1 MHLGSSSIWHWLSC
15 AWVSSTAA
23 MQTPACLLTVCLC
36 MYVASTSTSA
46 TCCGHREG
54 SGTCTPKPKRG
65 YGGLR
70 SGPDWHIR
78 AQLPPPLFFFFF
90 LPFLSSAPKP
100 HQAINLIKAFCIEF
114 RRLLHTKAA
123 RNPVPG
129 RLMSCCS
136 LSF

>member
-1 MHLGSSSIWHWLSC
+1 MRQHIWAGLINGFIIASRQLFHLALAQLCVGFKHSGNANPSLFADS
-15 AWVSSTAA
+15 VS
-23 MQTPACLLTVCLC
+23 L
-36 MYVASTSTSA
+36 Y
-46 TCCGHREG
+46 
-54 SGTCTPKPKRG
+54 PKRG

-78 AQLPPPLFFFFF
+78 AQLPPPL
-90 LPFLSSAPKP
+90 
-100 HQAINLIKAFCIEF
+100 
-114 RRLLHTKAA
+114 RLLHTKAA

>member
-1 MHLGSSSIWHWLSC
+1 MRQHIWAGLINGFIIASRQLLHLVLAHLCVGFKHSGNANPSLFADSCVFGSS
-15 AWVSSTAA
+15 
-23 MQTPACLLTVCLC
+23 
-36 MYVASTSTSA
+36 
-46 TCCGHREG
+46 
-54 SGTCTPKPKRG
+54 TCTSKPKRG

-78 AQLPPPLFFFFF
+78 AQLPPPLFF

-100 HQAINLIKAFCIEF
+100 HQAINLIKAFCIEL

-136 LSF
+136 PSF